1 MSNPFLIGP
10 KKELSYD
17 DIVPQDGSQ
26 YAMLTSNAE
35 ELFMGGEAGGGK
47 AESLSNLIPTVSGW
61 VTMGTI
67 RVGDQVFD
75 ENGKPCNVTHLYKV
89 MVGRP
94 CFEVVFSD
102 GHKIVCDADHEW
114 FTTTDWEREQAWKRS
129 DEFKAARRAARPS
142 RAVKGT
148 RPWLTEC
155 NRKRGGVGGLAS
167 PLGGIR
173 TTKEIADSLYID
185 NRVNHAVAVAM
196 PLNLPEI
203 PVPLDPYVLGAWLG
217 DGNTSGGVITSV
229 DQPIIEELRKRGEI
243 VTVYPSDKIRF
254 GIKGLTSR
262 LRKVGLKGHKHIP
275 SIYLRSSFSQ
285 RLDLLRGLMDTDGY
299 SGDQKMEFTTTL
311 FEMKENVCELL
322 SSMGIKWWV
331 SSGNATLYG
340 RITGPKWRIFFVA
353 PFICFNLPRKVER
366 QKLENLRTTTQLRY
380 ITAVNPVESVPVRCI
395 SVDSPSHLYLSG
407 RGMIPTHNSFG
418 FLLDFLEDYEKPAA
432 NGLYLRRHYSDLEG
446 VMHDAHMLYKGYGAV
461 FNGDSHAFIFP
472 SGARLRMGHMN
483 NANDVYNYTGN
494 QRTHYYWDEL
504 PQFPQMPYLLL
515 MAWLRG
521 GSSDIFKR
529 IRASGNPDGEGFLWV
544 KSRFIDKLKPFEK
557 AYFTKDNNRD
567 TKVPVGTPGA
577 MLRQF
582 IPCYREENLA
592 LMKNDPGYRDRL
604 EQLPEDKKRAYKYG
618 IWDYLDRPMQLI
630 KTKWF
635 SDALS
640 GNVSP
645 SRGLAAMGAD
655 YAESGDLCT
664 MASGVGGQL
673 RKFMEW
679 PGMDGLQFG
688 DLLLKEAE
696 EIENEH
702 GHKYFRM
709 GVDSIGPG
717 TVLYHYLR
725 KTRFG
730 DRLDPIRYKDPN
742 FTDTNK
748 SFTIRMKFNNL
759 RSQMAWKLR
768 EDFQY
773 GRIDL
778 SPLQAEKNFYNNIH
792 LLQEE
797 VLAHTYKET
806 NGLIQIVS
814 KDDLRKSD
822 SLGRSPDRFDA
833 LAIWNWV
840 REKAR
845 KPPDPAPK
853 TLQEI
858 LDRQAQRNGLS
869 RRNFDWGVR
878 NDPLEDMMDPRSW
891 EAG

>member
-1 MSNPFLIGP
+1 MQ
-10 KKELSYD
+10 YD
-17 DIVPQDGSQ
+17 DIVPQKGSQ
-26 YAMLTSNAE
+26 LMMLTSNAE

-47 AESLSNLIPTVSGW
+47 
-61 VTMGTI
+61 
-67 RVGDQVFD
+67 
-75 ENGKPCNVTHLYKV
+75 
-89 MVGRP
+89 
-94 CFEVVFSD
+94 
-102 GHKIVCDADHEW
+102 
-114 FTTTDWEREQAWKRS
+114 
-129 DEFKAARRAARPS
+129 
-142 RAVKGT
+142 
-148 RPWLTEC
+148 
-155 NRKRGGVGGLAS
+155 
-167 PLGGIR
+167 
-173 TTKEIADSLYID
+173 
-185 NRVNHAVAVAM
+185 
-196 PLNLPEI
+196 
-203 PVPLDPYVLGAWLG
+203 
-217 DGNTSGGVITSV
+217 
-229 DQPIIEELRKRGEI
+229 
-243 VTVYPSDKIRF
+243 
-254 GIKGLTSR
+254 
-262 LRKVGLKGHKHIP
+262 
-275 SIYLRSSFSQ
+275 
-285 RLDLLRGLMDTDGY
+285 
-299 SGDQKMEFTTTL
+299 
-311 FEMKENVCELL
+311 
-322 SSMGIKWWV
+322 
-331 SSGNATLYG
+331 
-340 RITGPKWRIFFVA
+340 
-353 PFICFNLPRKVER
+353 
-366 QKLENLRTTTQLRY
+366 
-380 ITAVNPVESVPVRCI
+380 
-395 SVDSPSHLYLSG
+395 
-407 RGMIPTHNSFG
+407 SFG

-446 VMHDAHMLYKGYGAV
+446 VMHDAHMLYKGYGAT
-461 FNGDSHAFIFP
+461 FSGDSHAFIFP

-521 GSSDIFKR
+521 GSPDIFKR

-557 AYFTKDNNRD
+557 AWFTKDNNRD
-567 TKVPVGTPGA
+567 VRVPKGTPGA
-577 MLRQF
+577 MQRQF
-582 IPCYREENLA
+582 IPCYREENVA
-592 LMKNDPGYRDRL
+592 LMKSDPGYRDRL

-635 SDALS
+635 ADALE
-640 GNVSP
+640 GKCTP

-664 MASGVGGQL
+664 MAAGVGGQL
-673 RKFMEW
+673 RKFCEW
-679 PGMDGLQFG
+679 PGMDGLVFG
-688 DLLLKEAE
+688 DMLIKEAE
-696 EIENEH
+696 EIEAEH

-742 FTDTNK
+742 FSDTMK
-748 SFTIRMKFNNL
+748 TFTIKMKFNNL

-778 SPLQAEKNFYNNIH
+778 SLLQKESNFYSNMH

-797 VLAHTYKET
+797 ILAHTYKET
-806 NGLIQIVS
+806 NGVIQIIS
-814 KDDLRKSD
+814 KDDLRKAD

-845 KPPDPAPK
+845 KPPEPAPK
-853 TLQEI
+853 TLAEI
-858 LDRQAQRNGLS
+858 LDRQAAKNGLA
-869 RRNFDWGVR
+869 RNNVNWTVNISEDGS
-878 NDPLEDMMDPRSW
+878 PLDPRAW